1 MKNIVWLTFCAGL
14 MIVLASCA
22 EPMEKAAA
30 EQKEYPV
37 TLMTIDPGHFHA
49 ALVQKSMYPQVNPTA
64 YVYAPKGQDVQ
75 EHLAR
80 IKQYNTREENPTN
93 WNEVVY
99 TGPDYLQKALAERP
113 GNVVMLAG
121 DNQKKID
128 YIKASVDAGL
138 NVYSDKPMVID
149 AAGYEVLKQAFEVAE
164 AKDVLLYD
172 IMTERYEIT
181 TMLQKEL
188 AHQPA
193 IFGELKKGSVED
205 PSVVKE
211 SVHHFFKYV
220 SGNPLKRPA
229 WFFDTTKQGEGIVD
243 VTTHLVDLVMWE
255 AFPEEPIAIDQV
267 KVVGATRWPT
277 VLTPDE
283 FKEVTQ
289 EKDYPAYL
297 KANVNEENALP
308 VYANGQIDF
317 TVRDVHAKV
326 KVLWNYRAPEG
337 TGDTHYSIMKG
348 TKANVI
354 IRQGKEENY
363 RPELYVE
370 AAEGADAATLNSEL
384 FKWTLEIQRKFP
396 GVRVLRK
403 GDQWQIT
410 IPDRYRAGHEAHFA
424 QVTEKYLQFL
434 QDGKLPAWEKQ
445 NMLTKYHVTTAALEM
460 AQNASK

>member
-1 MKNIVWLTFCAGL
+1 MKNIVWLTVCAGL
-14 MIVLASCA
+14 MIVLSSCA

-255 AFPEEPIAIDQV
+255 AYPEEPIAIDQV

-277 VLTPDE
+277 VLTPVE

-289 EKDYPAYL
+289 EKDYPDYL

-384 FKWTLEIQRKFP
+384 FKWTLEIQRKYP

-445 NMLTKYHVTTAALEM
+445 NMLTKYHVTTTALEK
-460 AQNASK
+460 ARNAK